1 MKLKSLGA
9 NKTLLSF
16 PNGSE
21 VFISYE
27 TPVAAKL
34 ERESGSYY
42 VRTSYNHSR
51 TTQRHITQ
59 WLGKNDCQLVN
70 QSFLD
75 NLMGA

>member
-1 MKLKSLGA
+1 MKLESLGA
-9 NKTLLSF
+9 NKTLLSL
-16 PNGSE
+16 PNGSQ
-21 VFISYE
+21 VFISYK

-34 ERESGSYY
+34 ESGFY

>member
-9 NKTLLSF
+9 NKTLLSL
-16 PNGSE
+16 PDGSQ

-34 ERESGSYY
+34 KSGSY

-51 TTQRHITQ
+51 TTQKHITQ
-59 WLGKNDCQLVN
+59 WLGKVKAQSVE

>member
-16 PNGSE
+16 PNGSQI
-21 VFISYE
+21 FISYE
-27 TPVAAKL
+27 TPVAARL
-34 ERESGSYY
+34 QSGSY

-51 TTQRHITQ
+51 TTQKHITQ
-59 WLGKNDCQLVN
+59 WLGKIEAQNVE

>member
-9 NKTLLSF
+9 NKTLLSLS
-16 PNGSE
+16 NGSQ

-27 TPVAAKL
+27 TPVAARL
-34 ERESGSYY
+34 ESGSY

-51 TTQRHITQ
+51 TTQKHITQ
-59 WLGKNDCQLVN
+59 WLGKIEAQNVE

>member
-9 NKTLLSF
+9 NKTLLSL
-16 PNGSE
+16 PNGSQ

-27 TPVAAKL
+27 TPVAARL
-34 ERESGSYY
+34 ESGSY

>member
-9 NKTLLSF
+9 NKTLLSL
-16 PNGSE
+16 PNGSQ

-27 TPVAAKL
+27 TPVAARL
-34 ERESGSYY
+34 ESGSY
-42 VRTSYNHSR
+42 VRTKYNHSR
-51 TTQRHITQ
+51 TTQKHITQ
-59 WLGKNDCQLVN
+59 WLGKIEAQKVE

>member
-9 NKTLLSF
+9 NKTLLSL
-16 PNGSE
+16 PNGSQ

-27 TPVAAKL
+27 TPVAARL
-34 ERESGSYY
+34 EDGSY

-51 TTQRHITQ
+51 TTQRQITQ